1 MHLNVEVLGY
11 VYQSLAPCTPS
22 APSGGSYSN
31 FWLAGTYYRLLDTVQ
46 AFNHHTEYA

>member
-1 MHLNVEVLGY
+1 MFTSPLHRAHHRPRLE
-11 VYQSLAPCTPS
+11 APT
-22 APSGGSYSN
+22 SN